1 MNALNYTDAMT
12 AEAHTG
18 TTDHVVG
25 ITYWQALRWFARSTF
40 LASPTF
46 LLIWLYGT
54 AWLEPFG
61 ANRIAA
67 VPTSATQLAVFASA
81 LAAAAGMAWLS
92 FVWQKRR
99 HPERYAACM
108 ATLTAARKL
117 GSRG

>member
-1 MNALNYTDAMT
+1 MTD
-12 AEAHTG
+12 EAHTG
-18 TTDHVVG
+18 TTDPVG
-25 ITYWQALRWFARSTF
+25 MTYWQAIRWSIGLAPF
-40 LASPTF
+40 LVGPTF

-61 ANRIAA
+61 DNRITA

-81 LAAAAGMAWLS
+81 GAAAAGMSWLS
-92 FVWQKRR
+92 FVWRKRR